1 MSSMHISP
9 YSSAFIGEVYLD
21 PFKVSYRKA
30 AASLNVSPST
40 FNRLV
45 MGKSNISPESWLA
58 MQDHYDLWQ
67 TQSRVNLDEIK
78 RMVFA

>member
-1 MSSMHISP
+1 MSSMHNPPHSG
-9 YSSAFIGEVYLD
+9 AFIREVYLA

-45 MGKSNISPESWLA
+45 MGKRNISSASWLA

-67 TQSRVNLDEIK
+67 ARSLVNLDEVK
-78 RMVFA
+78 RMDFA